1 MLFSL
6 SDRNT
11 DRRNSLVHLR
21 SWFEIVVRHDGGMKR
36 FPQGFWLNP
45 PSLYQAADDCITLTT
60 EPGTDFWQRTYYGFQ
75 NNNAHAYLWKTEKN
89 FTFECTARCHYKVR
103 FDQAGVLVWVDQFN
117 WIKVS
122 LEYEDESLS
131 RLGAVV
137 TNNGYSDWST
147 RNCETSGFIQ
157 YRVSQRG
164 PDFLLEANE
173 GGDWEQLRV
182 CHLAVLGVTTADMGT
197 LNATDLPA
205 VPVSVGVYACSPGE
219 SSVEVEFDNIQ
230 YESSQWEFHL

>member
-1 MLFSL
+1 M
-6 SDRNT
+6 T
-11 DRRNSLVHLR
+11 
-21 SWFEIVVRHDGGMKR
+21 R

-45 PSLYQAADDCITLTT
+45 PSVYQAADDCITLTT
-60 EPGTDFWQRTYYGFQ
+60 EPGTDSWQRTYYGFQ
-75 NNNAHAYLWKTEKN
+75 NNNAHAHLWN
-89 FTFECTARCHYKVR
+89 S

-147 RNCETSGFIQ
+147 RNCEARGFIQ

-182 CHLAVLGVTTADMGT
+182 CHLAVLGETTADMGT
-197 LNATDLPA
+197 LNATHLPA